1 MLLVRSRSQ
10 QHCQCSVV
18 NVRISYF
25 CDTVCGCMCACVRVC
40 VKSLWWR
47 CQQHHPC
54 ITERPDPPTDR
65 PAHTHTRTHTHTLPS
80 TSLSCWSLLGTCA
93 FMFERAHTQTHT
105 HKGGGAKKVKE
116 ADIKSNSRQTA
127 FGQCVMDGWM
137 LVLLNCCKSC
147 AIYHFKS
154 IIVYPLKLQV
164 QPEWA
169 VPFIIWPPGWPP
181 GCHKWRWS
189 MDQHSTGS
197 TGNKNILS
205 LRYWFGTMQSDSSF
219 KCV

>member
-1 MLLVRSRSQ
+1 MSATS
-10 QHCQCSVV
+10 S
-18 NVRISYF
+18 
-25 CDTVCGCMCACVRVC
+25 M
-40 VKSLWWR
+40 
-47 CQQHHPC
+47 HHRAPWPSHRQTC
-54 ITERPDPPTDR
+54 
-65 PAHTHTRTHTHTLPS
+65 THTYTDTHTHSSLNLPE
-80 TSLSCWSLLGTCA
+80 LLIPVRHMRVHVWTC
-93 FMFERAHTQTHT
+93 THT
-105 HKGGGAKKVKE
+105 NTHAQRGRSKE
-116 ADIKSNSRQTA
+116 SEGSRYQEQSRQTA